1 MECMR
6 LCQVDNMGR
15 VVIPRK
21 IRKKLNLNVG
31 DKLEIFTHENYV
43 VLEKVIERCVFCRH
57 TEDLTK
63 ADNGL
68 FVCRKCL
75 DILGCIVE

>member
-6 LCQVDNMGR
+6 LCQVDSMGR

-31 DKLEIFTHENYV
+31 DKLEIYTHKDYA
-43 VLEKVIERCVFCRH
+43 VLEKVVKRCVFCRA
-57 TEDLTK
+57 TEKLIK

-68 FVCRKCL
+68 FVCTKCQ
-75 DILGCIVE
+75 DILNCIVE

>member
-6 LCQVDNMGR
+6 VCQVDSMGR
-15 VVIPRK
+15 FVIPKRVRK
-21 IRKKLNLNVG
+21 QLNLKEG

-43 VLEKVIERCVFCRH
+43 VLEKIIERCVFCRT
-57 TEDLTK
+57 TEELIR

-68 FVCRKCL
+68 FVCAKCR